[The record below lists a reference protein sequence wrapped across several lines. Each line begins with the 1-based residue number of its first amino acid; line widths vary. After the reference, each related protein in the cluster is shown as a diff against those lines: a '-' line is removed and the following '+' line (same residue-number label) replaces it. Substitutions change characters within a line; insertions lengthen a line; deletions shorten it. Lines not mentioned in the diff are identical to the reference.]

1 METVRSVK
9 LALPI
14 LEDFMAT
21 PFPRDVIRVWYGFR
35 IGASGSGGRLYME
48 DKGTYEARMTSSMV
62 IYGAVLPH
70 ELSHSYIG
78 HESLTQFL
86 ELYVHNV
93 VRTNSTD
100 VESWNFVRNY
110 VPFRD
115 SNEGYAALLDIYQL
129 IGQDAMARAYRK
141 VYSLEPPYGQQLC
154 AECGWLPGS
163 SGRRR
168 STRRFYQLRTW
179 LG

>member
-35 IGASGSGGRLYME
+35 IGASGSGGKLYME

-62 IYGAVLPH
+62 IYGAILPH

-86 ELYVHNV
+86 ELNVHNV

-115 SNEGYAALLDIYQL
+115 SNEGYAALLDIY
-129 IGQDAMARAYRK
+129 
-141 VYSLEPPYGQQLC
+141 
-154 AECGWLPGS
+154 
-163 SGRRR
+163 
-168 STRRFYQLRTW
+168 
-179 LG
+179 